1 MKNGCYI
8 TDKGVKYEV
17 CNNQIMV
24 EHDNEYYGCLYGK
37 SSMAIYKGNLEVL
50 HTGSRNINT
59 PDELF
64 EVLSEMPEMFENIDN
79 PLSDYQPPSEE
90 AMVNYGIDI
99 SKEMVE
105 KYALEEFGR
114 LPQSRSEM
122 TRTMESK
129 IIEET
134 RRFMSNGRKNQNNI

>member
-1 MKNGCYI
+1 MN
-8 TDKGVKYEV
+8 
-17 CNNQIMV
+17 
-24 EHDNEYYGCLYGK
+24 
-37 SSMAIYKGNLEVL
+37 
-50 HTGSRNINT
+50 
-59 PDELF
+59 
-64 EVLSEMPEMFENIDN
+64 NIDN

-99 SKEMVE
+99 SKEAVE
-105 KYALEEFGR
+105 KYALEKFGR

-134 RRFMSNGRKNQNNI
+134 RRHFDENDQQNRNRQ